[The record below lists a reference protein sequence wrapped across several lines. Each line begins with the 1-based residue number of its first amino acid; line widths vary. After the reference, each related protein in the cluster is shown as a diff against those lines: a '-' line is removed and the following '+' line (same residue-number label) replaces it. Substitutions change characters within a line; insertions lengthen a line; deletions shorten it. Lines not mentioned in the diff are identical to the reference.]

1 MGVFQRFTFAF
12 VVLDSEWLLRIKD
25 ENQKLYR
32 RAQRHQEKKEKIQRH
47 NRRLGE
53 LVEKKNNDL
62 RSHHEHLAD
71 LRRSHVLEL
80 TSVIFPIEEVKIGMR

>member
-1 MGVFQRFTFAF
+1 MFA
-12 VVLDSEWLLRIKD
+12 VPDSEWLLKVKD

-47 NRRLGE
+47 NRKLGD
-53 LVEKKNNDL
+53 LVEKRNCDL
-62 RSHHEHLAD
+62 RSQHEHLAT

-80 TSVIFPIEEVKIGMR
+80 TSVIFPIEEVKIGGR